1 MNNLTQESIKIMD
14 DSKGKTNFQVIS
26 NLVKNGVFSKWSPYG
41 LDQGPVNIRNFVPQ
55 EPVVVKTK

>member
-1 MNNLTQESIKIMD
+1 MD